1 MGATPVR
8 RVVLVPLKPFAVG
21 KQRLRAALSD
31 GEAETLMRSLAERT
45 IVACHPLA
53 CWIICE
59 DDDVAAF
66 AEING
71 AKAFL
76 QRQPGLNEGVSEA
89 YASASH
95 EYDVIVIAHADLA
108 TPASLS
114 ELPISEGITLVT
126 DRHGT
131 GTNVLVLPAGLPFT
145 FRYGPNSASLHEAE
159 ASRLSISFQRIEN
172 SPWSHDVDEPT
183 DL

>member
-31 GEAETLMRSLAERT
+31 GEAETLMRSLAE
-45 IVACHPLA
+45 
-53 CWIICE
+53 
-59 DDDVAAF
+59 
-66 AEING
+66 
-71 AKAFL
+71 
-76 QRQPGLNEGVSEA
+76 VSEA

-145 FRYGPNSASLHEAE
+145 FRYGPNSAALHEAE